1 MVGDGT
7 AGVIAIS
14 VGVGCTGVC
23 VGTDVSFEQLTDAA
37 AKTEINMKIANRL
50 SNIRNP
56 TPVEDH
62 HLKIMIR
69 ELTNSELK
77 FFSTGNFSYHLIA
90 AGEMYEGILVEIH
103 AVGYLSD
110 D

>member
-14 VGVGCTGVC
+14 VGVGGTGVC
-23 VGTDVSFEQLTDAA
+23 VGAGVAFEQLTDAA
-37 AKTEINMKIANRL
+37 AKTEINMEIANRL

-56 TPVEDH
+56 APVEDH

-69 ELTNSELK
+69 ERTNSELK
-77 FFSTGNFSYHLIA
+77 FFSMGNFSYHLIA

-103 AVGYLSD
+103 AVGYLSED
-110 D
+110 

>member
-14 VGVGCTGVC
+14 VGVGCAGVC

-50 SNIRNP
+50 SNIKNP
-56 TPVEDH
+56 VPVED
-62 HLKIMIR
+62 LPF
-69 ELTNSELK
+69 EDND
-77 FFSTGNFSYHLIA
+77 TGTHKQ
-90 AGEMYEGILVEIH
+90 
-103 AVGYLSD
+103 
-110 D
+110 